1 MRGPAKLLATT
12 LVLLLAGRAAAAPDG
27 DGCRAPTPQLYS
39 NLSCPFE
46 WGKYSCYH
54 QGRIQQARASYE
66 HASRHISNRSRGP
79 CEYKGLPKNIVLVGD
94 STMRQVFVALGCG
107 LLPVLSGRFVDWA
120 ERWPCHN
127 SPNCVEGGAHSGFN
141 VGWMALPDSKVWFV
155 PHESVIEL
163 TRYLKSHPPPPQRRL
178 GASAAGRRGLNAT
191 T

>member
-107 LLPVLSGRFVDWA
+107 LLPVLSGRFVGRHA
-120 ERWPCHN
+120 ARQR
-127 SPNCVEGGAHSGFN
+127 
-141 VGWMALPDSKVWFV
+141 L
-155 PHESVIEL
+155 
-163 TRYLKSHPPPPQRRL
+163 QRRL
-178 GASAAGRRGLNAT
+178 SAVVGTAAQPLLFDQIGRPLRRIDPTRASVSIMLARSTFRI
-191 T
+191 

>member
-1 MRGPAKLLATT
+1 MVVCDRTYATKAT
-12 LVLLLAGRAAAAPDG
+12 VTKREDESHDDDGVRTATSSQPIQLSAVEALSDQRSKSTSLV
-27 DGCRAPTPQLYS
+27 T
-39 NLSCPFE
+39 E
-46 WGKYSCYH
+46 
-54 QGRIQQARASYE
+54 
-66 HASRHISNRSRGP
+66 
-79 CEYKGLPKNIVLVGD
+79 
-94 STMRQVFVALGCG
+94 VAIP